1 MRPFL
6 PLSLPEVPSFL
17 DFSSVV
23 SLRMPETT
31 DFHEF
36 NASKD
41 EVKEQ
46 ALSVLDVAEQAMKA
60 ARKEWDAISKT
71 DAETARCLGCE
82 DWWKASVKNVVR
94 ACIAGSI
101 AVATAKKGLMAA
113 SANNRNIR
121 DALRVELPEKEKRY
135 HAWWVVPNISV
146 K

>member
-1 MRPFL
+1 
-6 PLSLPEVPSFL
+6 
-17 DFSSVV
+17 
-23 SLRMPETT
+23 MPETT
-31 DFHEF
+31 DTQEF
-36 NASKD
+36 DAPTD

-46 ALSVLDVAEQAMKA
+46 ALSILEVADQAMKA

-101 AVATAKKGLMAA
+101 AVATAKKGVMAA
-113 SANNRNIR
+113 SANKLNTR
-121 DALRVELPEKEKRY
+121 DALRVEIPEKEKRY

-146 K
+146 R